1 MQLEVRLDEQGFL
14 PDVFAKHAP
23 SSNRVDGTPTRSFP
37 FDVTDIPT
45 AARALAIAFI
55 DYDSI
60 PVCGFAWIHWTAALR
75 LPPEG
80 GGRLLVPENASN
92 LQAFGMVQGRNSS
105 AAARGEA
112 GNPQVAHR
120 YNGPQ
125 PPDGAHVYTLYVHA
139 LDDMPTLTEGFW
151 ANKLVWAIKGHVL
164 ATARADLPARA

>member
-14 PDVFAKHAP
+14 PDAFAKHAP

-60 PVCGFAWIHWTAALR
+60 PVCGFAW
-75 LPPEG
+75 
-80 GGRLLVPENASN
+80 RLLVPENASN

-139 LDDMPTLTEGFW
+139 LDNMPTLREGFW